1 MNAMDNHG
9 NEPATDELVVHL
21 GNLFSQLQSS
31 ELLVRR
37 RDPAGVHQ
45 MRVGLRT
52 MRSLLATYRPLIRDP
67 DGFQELRAELGWL
80 SGELATAR
88 DLEVVRQRLLPEA
101 GEDPG
106 LTKLIEDALG
116 TAKDL
121 TRDRVVAALD
131 SERYAALQRNLA
143 DALRGPGLLVEHT
156 TMDAELRGL
165 VLHEVR
171 RLRGR
176 MRQAVRANTDEER
189 SLALHD
195 VRKAAKRVRYA
206 AEALQTTYGKAAR
219 RLARRAS
226 ADPDRA
232 RRGAGRCRVPRLPPR
247 IVRHA
252 GHHGGAGPLAHRAAR
267 GPAAARVAGRTA
279 LHAGGPA
286 SPQARSRHRV
296 AGTGEVNGSEIFL
309 SESTVKTHVGAILRK
324 LGVRD
329 RVQIVVHAHEHGLR

>member
-1 MNAMDNHG
+1 MRAMDGHEDER
-9 NEPATDELVVHL
+9 EPDELVVHL

-67 DGFQELRAELGWL
+67 DGIQELRAELGWL

-101 GEDPG
+101 GEAPG

-156 TMDAELRGL
+156 TMAAELRGL

-176 MRQAVRANTDEER
+176 MRQALRANTDEER

-206 AEALQTTYGKAAR
+206 AEALQTTYGKPAR
-219 RLARRAS
+219 RLARRA
-226 ADPDRA
+226 ALIQTELGEVQDAAVCRA
-232 RRGAGRCRVPRLPPR
+232 FLRELSGTPGITAEQTRWLTVLLEDQR
-247 IVRHA
+247 RHA
-252 GHHGGAGPLAHRAAR
+252 LQAERRYAREGRHLRKR
-267 GPAAARVAGRTA
+267 GPATA
-279 LHAGGPA
+279 WLG
-286 SPQARSRHRV
+286 QAR
-296 AGTGEVNGSEIFL
+296 
-309 SESTVKTHVGAILRK
+309 
-324 LGVRD
+324 
-329 RVQIVVHAHEHGLR
+329 